1 MAKKPQGI
9 VSKHIN
15 KLNMM
20 EEFSSEEGALKDTN
34 SWCQMKASLVAL
46 QVEDVIGDHPHEEG
60 LESLN
65 LPSLTWSS
73 NLHRSCAKSAQ
84 FAEVVKKVMNL
95 GFDPSKVVFVIAVI
109 VSYHVEQ
116 NMGTQNGGYGSSVY
130 LRWDLVDVQKAAQ
143 MAAAVA
149 RVPNILVIV
158 WRGGLCL
165 DVQCKCFALKG
176 LIKTGIHLSAV
187 LMPSERPSWQSF
199 VIKHQE
205 QLPQLSVDGVL
216 HNTARLHHH
225 ESIFRKVVQPN
236 GEEEQKGSNRK
247 ANKTDL
253 RSLECDIDPA
263 HLSSTEKPDS
273 GVSGNMAW

>member
-1 MAKKPQGI
+1 M
-9 VSKHIN
+9 
-15 KLNMM
+15 
-20 EEFSSEEGALKDTN
+20 
-34 SWCQMKASLVAL
+34 CQKV
-46 QVEDVIGDHPHEEG
+46 
-60 LESLN
+60 
-65 LPSLTWSS
+65 
-73 NLHRSCAKSAQ
+73 RK

-109 VSYHVEQ
+109 VFHT
-116 NMGTQNGGYGSSVY
+116 MSSKT
-130 LRWDLVDVQKAAQ
+130 WEHK
-143 MAAAVA
+143 MEAAAVA
-149 RVPNILVIV
+149 RVPNILSYSLERRIMPRCSVV
-158 WRGGLCL
+158 RVLL
-165 DVQCKCFALKG
+165 LKG

-187 LMPSERPSWQSF
+187 LMPSEKTFLESF

-205 QLPQLSVDGVL
+205 QLPQLLDLYQGKMNVTELGIGFDAKSRISVTMLCINRLQFARPYHIPIYRSVDGVL

-236 GEEEQKGSNRK
+236 CEEEAKGSNRK